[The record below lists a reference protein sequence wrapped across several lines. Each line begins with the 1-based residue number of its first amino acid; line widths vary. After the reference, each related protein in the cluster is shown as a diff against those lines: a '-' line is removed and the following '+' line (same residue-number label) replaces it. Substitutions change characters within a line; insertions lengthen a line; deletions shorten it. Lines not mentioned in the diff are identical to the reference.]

1 MKKLYTILAALL
13 LTAIAFAQTPEKM
26 SYQGVVRNSSDL
38 LISNQAVGMQIS
50 ILQTTVTGTA
60 VYVETQVPTTNVNGL
75 VTLEIGTGSVVSG
88 DFTTIDWSADSY
100 FIKTETD
107 PTGGTT
113 YTITGTSQL
122 MSVPYALYAKTSG
135 SATPGP
141 QGAQG
146 ADGATGTS
154 GAVGATGAAGTN
166 GTNGTQGIQGIQGAV
181 GSNGA
186 SGATGAS
193 GADGATGAAGA
204 NGTDGAQG
212 PQGPAGSTG
221 LAGADGLLGNDGAT
235 GATGAQGPAGNA
247 GATGPQG
254 LAGNDGAPGA
264 AGTNGTDG
272 IQGIQGATGTSGAD
286 GAIGATGPQ
295 GLAGNDGAPG
305 AAGTNGTD
313 GATGPQ
319 GLAGNDGT
327 TGVQGPVGNDGATGP
342 QGLAGNDGATG
353 LTGPQGPIGV
363 TGATG
368 AQGPVGNDGA
378 TGPQGLAGNDGA
390 TGLTGP
396 QGPVGPTGP
405 TGPAGSLGPQGI
417 TGADGVGIAQT
428 LSFTSPNLV
437 LSDNGGSIDLTG
449 IANATHTGDVTG
461 ATALTITTNAVT
473 TDKILDNNVTD
484 AKIVAVS
491 ASKLTGTVGIANG
504 GTNITT
510 YTQGDILYATSAT
523 ELTKLPAGT
532 AGQVL
537 TMNTGATAPEW
548 VTGTTATYAIGDT
561 HQGGIIFY
569 LDASGKHGLIA
580 APSDQSTSA
589 AWWNGS
595 FIDTRAYGSGL
606 FEGKYNTRMIN
617 RIQSGTTSAAAICA
631 NYGDLKWYLPS
642 IEELNLMY
650 MNIGQG
656 NALGLGNIGS
666 FSPAYYWSSTENDYY
681 NAWIQFF
688 TNGYQGYNAKSRTY
702 NSVRAV
708 RAF

>member
-688 TNGYQGYNAKSRTY
+688 TNGYKGYNAKSRTY